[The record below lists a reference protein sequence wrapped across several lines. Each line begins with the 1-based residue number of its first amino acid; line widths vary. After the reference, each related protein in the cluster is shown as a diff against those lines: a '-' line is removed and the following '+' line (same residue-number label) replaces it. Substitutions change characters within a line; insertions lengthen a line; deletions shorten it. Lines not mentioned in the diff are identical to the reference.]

1 MVTTAPAISV
11 EQKRAAL
18 DEVLGSQT
26 FAHSDQLRSFLK
38 YVCEKEMAGRGDE
51 IKEYLIGVE
60 ALGRGA
66 NYSPGEDA
74 TVRNRAYSLRNKL
87 QDFYAH
93 EKPEAKIRIELP
105 KGSYCPIF
113 FEYKPSSEAVEKI
126 TTVQIVEPISAS
138 DAEIHLPV
146 IAPRRRL
153 KWSLAILASL
163 AVVIPLWLLVI
174 RPAPRRSYFEEFWA
188 PVLES
193 QRPVL
198 ICTGQ
203 SLVFQLTGSARKKL
217 FGREVI
223 GRDGQTVNQAPDPKA
238 TIGSQ
243 EVVAIQDQY
252 VGAGSAHALAQFAR
266 TFDKLGKPNLLRIGN
281 EASFAELRSSPVI
294 SIGAFGNRWTM
305 GFTDR
310 LRFVF
315 EEKTFHHCFI
325 VDKAN
330 PGQAWGPNNMPMT
343 GKVSE
348 DYALISRVFRSE
360 TGEILIMAAGITQYG
375 TRAAADFLTNPIYL
389 EEIAKKA
396 PAGWQKKNMQ
406 VVFSVKVIDNTP
418 GPPTVLAT
426 HFW

>member
-1 MVTTAPAISV
+1 MVATASAISL

-18 DEVLGSQT
+18 NEVLGSQT

-38 YVCEKEMAGRGDE
+38 YVCEKEMAGRKAE

-66 NYSPGEDA
+66 SYSPGEDA

-93 EKPEAKIRIELP
+93 EKPDAKIRIELP

-113 FEYKPSSEAVEKI
+113 FEYVLSPVAAEKVAAVQFI
-126 TTVQIVEPISAS
+126 EPISTP
-138 DAEIHLPV
+138 DAEIPLPV
-146 IAPRRRL
+146 VPPRRRL
-153 KWSLAILASL
+153 RWGLAALFSLAAIVALAL
-163 AVVIPLWLLVI
+163 FATKT
-174 RPAPRRSYFEEFWA
+174 APRRSSFDEFWA

-193 QRPVL
+193 QRPIL

-203 SLVFQLTGSARKKL
+203 SLVFQLTGTARKRL

-223 GRDGQTVNQAPDPKA
+223 GRDGQTVNQALDPTA

-266 TFDKLGKPNLLRIGN
+266 MFDKLGKPNLLRIGN
-281 EASFAELRSSPVI
+281 EASFTELRSSPVI

-305 GFTDR
+305 GFTGR

-325 VDKAN
+325 VDKAD
-330 PGQAWGPNNMPMT
+330 PGRAWGPENMPVT

-348 DYALISRVFRSE
+348 DYVLISRVFQSE

-389 EEIAKKA
+389 EEIAKEA

-418 GPPTVLAT
+418 GPPTVLAA